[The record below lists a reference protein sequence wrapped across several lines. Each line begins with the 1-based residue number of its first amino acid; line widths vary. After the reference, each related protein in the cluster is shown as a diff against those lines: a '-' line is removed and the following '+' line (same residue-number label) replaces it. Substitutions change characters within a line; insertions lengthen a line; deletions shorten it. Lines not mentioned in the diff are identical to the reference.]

1 MSCALTQ
8 NYTLDCKDSL
18 GGLVEVYFI
27 EAANITSY
35 TASAGVITALTKAT
49 GKRFYKYDLVKG
61 TSSFVEN
68 VNASVE
74 NGTIFYQQELT
85 LVLNKLQV
93 NTRNEILL
101 LAKNVLD
108 VVAKDNNGNF
118 WYLGLTRGMD
128 VTAGSG
134 QSGTA
139 EGDRSGY
146 TLTFTGK
153 EPEMAHSVAS
163 NVASALT
170 TAG

>member
-27 EAANITSY
+27 EEANVTSY
-35 TASAGVITALTKAT
+35 TAASGVITALTKAT
-49 GKRFYKYDLVKG
+49 GKKFYKYELVKG

-101 LAKNVLD
+101 LAKNVLG
-108 VVAKDNNGNF
+108 VVVKDNNGLY

-153 EPEMAHSVAS
+153 EPEMAHGVAS